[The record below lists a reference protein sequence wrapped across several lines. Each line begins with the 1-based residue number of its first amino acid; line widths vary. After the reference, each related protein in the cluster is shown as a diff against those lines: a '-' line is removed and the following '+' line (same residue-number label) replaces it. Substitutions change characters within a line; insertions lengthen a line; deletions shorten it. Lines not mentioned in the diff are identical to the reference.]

1 MEFTIK
7 VRHAVTPSFWLVDL
21 SDTGGLACIRSTRK
35 VLTSQWAITNGYTDW
50 SIPVENVKV
59 HPLRLSEVIVV
70 GLTESQ
76 AERCC
81 DKEAQDAALSV
92 FEYQSEASIKVH
104 YECIWPAPLNQF
116 YDLVP
121 SVSEFWAE
129 SKELQADVVWT
140 LNNERFLD
148 RWIKDGCPTEWIPIV
163 TGSEATE
170 WNT

>member
-7 VRHAVTPSFWLVDL
+7 LRPAKAHEWLVAL
-21 SDTGGLACIRSTRK
+21 SDTGGFACARHTRK
-35 VLTSQWAITNGYTDW
+35 LLKSEWAVENGYDQWT
-50 SIPVENVKV
+50 IPVENMKV
-59 HPLRLSEVIVV
+59 HALRESEVIVV

-76 AERCC
+76 VEMCLQTADTCRPCR
-81 DKEAQDAALSV
+81 V
-92 FEYQSEASIKVH
+92 FEHTDEVKVLVH
-104 YECIWPAPLNQF
+104 YECVWPAPLNQF

-170 WNT
+170 WK